1 EKERSIPA
9 GSGQKLTFKVARSD
23 GFEGPVRV
31 NISGLPAGFVAS
43 APVVIEGGHE
53 TATIVLNA
61 AADAASP
68 SEEALNAIVVTASAS
83 IDGRL
88 VVQPVDGLKKLT
100 VGETPKAVVTL

>member
-1 EKERSIPA
+1 EDGIRDFHVTGVQTCALPILVEKERSIPA

-61 AADAASP
+61 AAESGRAACRESRQV
-68 SEEALNAIVVTASAS
+68 A
-83 IDGRL
+83 
-88 VVQPVDGLKKLT
+88 
-100 VGETPKAVVTL
+100 VGGGAR